1 MIDVN
6 SYFDN
11 LYRGSKNPDLKYIK
25 EFLKDY
31 GSPENNL
38 KFIHITGTNGKGSCT
53 EMISNILEKQ
63 GYTVGKFITPHL
75 INYNERIS
83 VNSKYITNEELEELI
98 VELEPKIEEFSKKHN
113 IRISYFE
120 FLTIIAF
127 IYYSRKN
134 VDFAVLETGL
144 GGISDATNIIT
155 NTLVSVISSVDYD
168 HTRIL
173 GATLTEIATK
183 KSGIIKPNS
192 HTVIYKLADEAMYVV
207 KEKCKKENNTLH
219 VLTAK
224 DISNYIYNEDYQYF
238 DYKNLPNVSVNLK
251 GIKQSINASIAI
263 ETMNILKEK
272 GYKVSNEAIYEGLST
287 VVHKARMEK
296 ISEFPE
302 IYFDGAHNPPAMKNF
317 VEMMDMYFK
326 DKKRIY
332 IVGILKRK
340 DYEKM
345 VKALLQD
352 KDAEI
357 ILTSGIEGKKYATSQ
372 ELYEVALKNSRG
384 PNVKMMPLYESIE
397 YLFKQSVDTTSF
409 IVGSF
414 YTYGKVLNKIKEL
427 KEKMS

>member
-1 MIDVN
+1 MIDIN

-31 GSPENNL
+31 GSPETNL

-53 EMISNILEKQ
+53 EMIANILEKQ

-83 VNSKYITNEELEELI
+83 VNSKYISNEELEELI
-98 VELEPKIEEFSKKHN
+98 LEIEPKIEEFSKKHN
-113 IRISYFE
+113 VRISYFE

-155 NTLVSVISSVDYD
+155 NTLVSVIVSVDYD

-173 GATLTEIATK
+173 GSTLTEIATK
-183 KSGIIKPNS
+183 KAGIIKPNS

-219 VLTAK
+219 VLTSK

-238 DYKNLPNVSVNLK
+238 DYSTLPNVSVNLK
-251 GIKQSINASIAI
+251 GIKQVINASIAI
-263 ETMNILKEK
+263 ETMNILNSK

-296 ISEFPE
+296 ISELPD

-357 ILTSGIEGKKYATSQ
+357 ILTSGIEDKKYATAQ

-384 PNVKMMPLYESIE
+384 PNIKMMSLDEAME
-397 YLFKQSVDTTSF
+397 YSFKHTLDVTTF
-409 IVGSF
+409 VVGSF
-414 YTYGKVLNKIKEL
+414 YTYGKVLNKIKVL

>member
-6 SYFDN
+6 SYLDN
-11 LYRGSKNPDLKYIK
+11 CYRGSKNPDLLKIK
-25 EFLKDY
+25 EFLKLYD
-31 GSPENNL
+31 SPEEKL
-38 KFIHITGTNGKGSCT
+38 KCIHIAGTNGKGSCT

-63 GYTVGKFITPHL
+63 GYIVGKFITPHL

-83 VNSKYITNEELEELI
+83 VNSVHITDEELEELI
-98 VELEPKIEEFSKKHN
+98 LELQPKMDEFAISTGVKL
-113 IRISYFE
+113 SYFE
-120 FLTIIAF
+120 IITIIAF
-127 IYYSRKN
+127 IYYARKN

-144 GGISDATNIIT
+144 GGTDDATNVIT

-173 GATLTEIATK
+173 GSTLTEIATK
-183 KSGIIKPNS
+183 KAGIIKPNS
-192 HTVIYKLADEAMYVV
+192 HTVVFEMKDEVMSVI
-207 KEKCKKENNTLH
+207 KERCKKENNTLH
-219 VLTAK
+219 VLTDK

-238 DYKNLPNVSVNLK
+238 DYTTLPNVSVNLK
-251 GIKQSINASIAI
+251 GIKQSINASMCI
-263 ETMNILKEK
+263 ETINILNSS
-272 GYKVSNEAIYEGLST
+272 GYIVSNEAIYEGLKT

-296 ISEFPE
+296 VSDFPE

-317 VEMMDMYFK
+317 VEMIDMYFK

-332 IVGILKRK
+332 VVGILKRK

-345 VKALLQD
+345 VKVLLQD

-357 ILTSGIEGKKYATSQ
+357 ILTSGIEGKKYATAQ

-384 PNVKMMPLYESIE
+384 PNIKMMALYEAIE
-397 YLFKQSVDTTSF
+397 YSFKQSLDTTSF

-414 YTYGKVLNKIKEL
+414 YTYGKVLNKIKEI